1 MNRMSE
7 GPESG
12 QLHQH
17 EATVSFHEPGD
28 VLPHLL
34 GLDGLQYVDA
44 VRAGTLPPDPLMEAM
59 GITVAEV
66 ERGRVVMEA
75 VPQRHHLN
83 LGGIVHGGFLATILD
98 AATGFALHS
107 TLPAQATAPHV
118 AVAYQFLRAGLPG
131 VRMRCEATVLR
142 TGTRLGHVRAELADE
157 NGRQLATAETT
168 HAVVILSEG
177 MDHLKA
183 GPSA

>member
-1 MNRMSE
+1 MNRMSDAPA
-7 GPESG
+7 PEP
-12 QLHQH
+12 HH
-17 EATVSFHEPGD
+17 ATVEFHEPGD

-34 GLDGLQYVDA
+34 GLDGLGYVEA
-44 VRAGTLPPDPLMEAM
+44 VRDGRLPPDPLMEAM
-59 GITVAEV
+59 GIAVTEV
-66 ERGRVVMEA
+66 EAGRVVMEA

-107 TLPAQATAPHV
+107 TLPAGATSPHV

-131 VRMRCEATVLR
+131 VRMRADAQVLR
-142 TGTRLGHVRAELADE
+142 KGTRLGHVRAELSDE

-168 HAVVILSEG
+168 HAVVVVDG
-177 MDHLKA
+177 FDHLQA

>member
-1 MNRMSE
+1 MADAPA
-7 GPESG
+7 PEP
-12 QLHQH
+12 QR
-17 EATVSFHEPGD
+17 ATVSFHEPGD

-34 GLDGLQYVDA
+34 GLDGLAYVEA
-44 VRAGTLPPDPLMEAM
+44 VRDGKLPPDPLMEAM
-59 GITVAEV
+59 GITVAEA

-98 AATGFALHS
+98 ATTGFALHS
-107 TLPAQATAPHV
+107 TLASQSTAPHV

-131 VRMRCEATVLR
+131 VRMRCEAHVLR

-168 HAVVILSEG
+168 HAVLIVEG
-177 MDHLKA
+177 MDHMQA

>member
-1 MNRMSE
+1 MNRMSDAPA
-7 GPESG
+7 PEP
-12 QLHQH
+12 H
-17 EATVSFHEPGD
+17 EATVSFHEPGE

-34 GLDGLQYVDA
+34 GLDGLQYVEA
-44 VRAGTLPPDPLMEAM
+44 VRDGTLPPDPLMEAM
-59 GITVAEV
+59 GIEVAEV
-66 ERGRVVMEA
+66 QRGRVVMEA

-107 TLPAQATAPHV
+107 TLPAQATAPHI

-131 VRMRCEATVLR
+131 VRMRCEASVLR
-142 TGTRLGHVRAELADE
+142 TGTRIGHVRAELADE

-177 MDHLKA
+177 IDHLQA

>member
-1 MNRMSE
+1 MNRMSDAPA
-7 GPESG
+7 PEP
-12 QLHQH
+12 H
-17 EATVSFHEPGD
+17 EATVSFHEPVD

-34 GLDGLQYVDA
+34 GLDGLSYVES
-44 VRAGTLPPDPLMEAM
+44 VRDGRLPPDPLMEAM
-59 GITVAEV
+59 GIVVTEA

-98 AATGFALHS
+98 AATGFALHT
-107 TLPAQATAPHV
+107 TLPAQSTAPHV

-142 TGTRLGHVRAELADE
+142 TGTRLGHVRAELSDE
-157 NGRQLATAETT
+157 NGRQLSTAETT
-168 HAVVILSEG
+168 HAVLVVEG
-177 MDHLKA
+177 MDHLQA